1 LSGLLGSSQLASQTA
16 SQGFRPLPSV
26 WARICFQSIPVC
38 MLLAFALPILM
49 GALSLRR
56 RLPAPDRLLTCFRLP
71 LFLRGTA
78 SLVAFTMLLTSL
90 PFNTLA
96 QEADLYTQLETS
108 NWGRGGTVTQYEY
121 DDNGSLTLKTVTGGS
136 ESLVESYT
144 YDLQNRLASHVR
156 TDSDET
162 GTTVTTTAYRYSPSG
177 GKVGQATTVVMNG
190 VLRPELSETT
200 NYLLDFS
207 NSTGYSQILEETD
220 GAGTLLKSYTIG
232 DDVLSQS
239 VHATIVDPQLPNGA
253 ATYQQ
258 DSYFLY
264 DGHGSTRQLASSQG
278 SVTAQYAYDSY
289 GVMLGQTSGA
299 QQRQATSLLYSGEQF
314 DSTLQQYH
322 LRARNYNQ
330 ANGQFT
336 TLDPYAGNIYDPQSL
351 HKYAY
356 CHTDPVNGVDP
367 SGMTMSMTEQL
378 MVSSVILTITSM
390 IIPAI
395 TGAIVAGNS
404 NVKFFD
410 LAREFCSEE
419 TWKEAL
425 IGIGLGALIGEGVGA
440 IAKRLSARMTPW
452 FFFAMAVVGFEESI
466 RLSWEMANAKVPQRE
481 VAHYFAVLTA
491 SMILLSLIGQ
501 ARNGTDAAETS
512 GRVLTD
518 AESKLYGRV
527 SHPKGFHE
535 EVWERAKAPDGNV
548 YDPNGRIMKF
558 DEPWELGHIPDHK
571 FTEAQ
576 ILAAEEEWTR
586 HRWIRYQNDSDIYRP
601 ELPSSNAGH
610 KWELPEIEW
619 FK

>member
-1 LSGLLGSSQLASQTA
+1 
-16 SQGFRPLPSV
+16 
-26 WARICFQSIPVC
+26 
-38 MLLAFALPILM
+38 MLLAFALPILL
-49 GALSLRR
+49 GAFSLRR

-121 DDNGSLTLKTVTGGS
+121 DDNGSLTRKTVTGAG
-136 ESLVESYT
+136 ESLVEAYT

-156 TDSDET
+156 TDSDEI
-162 GTTVTTTAYRYSPSG
+162 GTAVTTTAYRYSPAG

-207 NSTGYSQILEETD
+207 NPTGYAQTIEETD

-239 VHATIVDPQLPNGA
+239 VRTATADAPLTSDLRPLTSA
-253 ATYQQ
+253 
-258 DSYFLY
+258 YFLY
-264 DGHGSTRQLASSQG
+264 DGHGSTRQLANAQG
-278 SVTAQYAYDSY
+278 SVTAQYAYDAY

-367 SGMTMSMTEQL
+367 SGLNYTLSGTMAASSIAASVAGLSQYFYARNVLHASAWDSITSSLCAAAMAFLAVYYAPAILAAITATIAYGGMFGGL
-378 MVSSVILTITSM
+378 LVSALIASGVSSLSLEI
-390 IIPAI
+390 
-395 TGAIVAGNS
+395 
-404 NVKFFD
+404 K
-410 LAREFCSEE
+410 
-419 TWKEAL
+419 
-425 IGIGLGALIGEGVGA
+425 GLGAQALSDEYTPIQKVIIASKILSIILTGVLAGVSIRNAGNPSLGA
-440 IAKRLSARMTPW
+440 IIESPQGRVRVGVEAGRAGSLTYDAATKNWTSAGGLVYGPGSVHGNRVLHVLDHLSPNAGKPAHTLFKVQRNELLGLLDNAWAKRGSYT
-452 FFFAMAVVGFEESI
+452 S
-466 RLSWEMANAKVPQRE
+466 
-481 VAHYFAVLTA
+481 H
-491 SMILLSLIGQ
+491 
-501 ARNGTDAAETS
+501 TS
-512 GRVLTD
+512 GNWNYRID
-518 AESKLYGRV
+518 MGRV
-527 SHPKGFHE
+527 IGYGGETAVNISVRPGTSE
-535 EVWERAKAPDGNV
+535 
-548 YDPNGRIMKF
+548 IMTAF
-558 DEPWELGHIPDHK
+558 P
-571 FTEAQ
+571 
-576 ILAAEEEWTR
+576 IL
-586 HRWIRYQNDSDIYRP
+586 
-601 ELPSSNAGH
+601 
-610 KWELPEIEW
+610 
-619 FK
+619 